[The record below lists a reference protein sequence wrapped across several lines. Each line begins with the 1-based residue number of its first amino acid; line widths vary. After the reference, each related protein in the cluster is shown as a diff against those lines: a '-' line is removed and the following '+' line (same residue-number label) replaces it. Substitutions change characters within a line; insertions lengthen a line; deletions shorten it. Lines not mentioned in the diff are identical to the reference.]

1 MLFEF
6 ICYKSNFYIL
16 VFWICELSVSILKNL
31 IHISGKIING
41 LENNL
46 LNEYLQLVILVLS
59 DLLAGFLVIYTKC
72 SFRKQNK
79 TKRQRSKG
87 EIQLIYDKKPYNAN
101 QKLKLLI
108 LISFLDFIA
117 RSPYFCYYLYKKVRI
132 LQRNQTDIIVAIDIF
147 MRYFFSKIIL
157 KTKIYKHHRW
167 AIIIS
172 IFGFLI
178 LFAIDLLGIIESE
191 KDFCDKILFLVF
203 LLPLA
208 ICYPLEDTY
217 NKILLSDDF
226 LLPHT
231 LMFNRGLIEFVI
243 LVIFS
248 LILYLTGNL
257 QLEYTFGNDIILY
270 ILLKTGYTIISFV
283 KAFCLMEIIYN
294 FTSQYVSFLIVSE
307 SFAGTLNLL
316 INFFIDR
323 KKLPYIYSYDNN
335 LPIILIIIELLSLCI
350 ITFGTLMYNEIIIIN
365 KCKLNEYTK
374 KGLLDKEKKD
384 LKTLHEDEDENENE
398 NENENNVSKTN
409 TIEIEITV
417 H

>member
-1 MLFEF
+1 MLIEPK
-6 ICYKSNFYIL
+6 CYKNYIYIL
-16 VFWICELSVSILKNL
+16 VYWILELFISIIKNL
-31 IHISGKIING
+31 IYVTKTIDIGLIND
-41 LENNL
+41 L
-46 LNEYLQLVILVLS
+46 LNEYLQLVILVIS
-59 DLLAGFLVIYTKC
+59 DLLAGFLVIYTKS
-72 SFRKQNK
+72 SFRKKNE
-79 TKRQRSKG
+79 TKRKRAKG
-87 EIQLIYDKKPYNAN
+87 EIILIYKSPIDVNK
-101 QKLKLLI
+101 KLKLLI